1 MSFAAFRFFSRLG
14 VSSDTIAM
22 ATSSL
27 TAFLDDQIERA
38 HAGDP
43 WHGSSRA
50 SILADVTPD
59 EARRRPGPAVHSIWE
74 LVLHMTAWTREVTR
88 RLQGHVASLPAMGDW
103 PALPAPP
110 DEKSWRAS
118 LRALDEAH
126 AALRDAARA
135 VDPARLGAPVN
146 DERNRELGTGVTFAQ
161 TINGLVQ
168 HDAYHSGQIA
178 LVKKMLRDRH

>member
-1 MSFAAFRFFSRLG
+1 
-14 VSSDTIAM
+14 M

-50 SILADVTPD
+50 SILGDVTAD
-59 EARRRPGPAVHSIWE
+59 EAHRHPGSAVHSIWQ

-88 RLQGHVASLPAMGDW
+88 RLQGHVASMPEMGDW
-103 PALPAPP
+103 PPPPATP
-110 DEKSWRAS
+110 DETSWRAA

-126 AALRDAARA
+126 AAFRAAVRA
-135 VDPARLGAPVN
+135 VDPSRLGAPVN

-178 LVKKMLRDRH
+178 IVKKMLRRRQ